1 MTVESEF
8 ALLCHF
14 YCLQL
19 VPAQMPAEWMQMDN
33 SKWHWCNLQPIKY
46 KKKIGALMW
55 SLIFEV
61 CLLLI
66 IQSDDTLP
74 WMIKANSVF
83 FSKCICLST
92 GNNKETSL
100 TKTGNELFL
109 IRSKLSFMVTERY
122 CCKKWIIRFSSLC
135 CCFQSN
141 GNTFLGRNHIMVFI
155 CCNS

>member
-8 ALLCHF
+8 AFLCHF

-33 SKWHWCNLQPIKY
+33 SEWHWCNIQPIKY
-46 KKKIGALMW
+46 KKKIGA
-55 SLIFEV
+55 LIFEV

-83 FSKCICLST
+83 FSKFICLST
-92 GNNKETSL
+92 GNNKENSL

-109 IRSKLSFMVTERY
+109 IRSKLSFMVIERY
-122 CCKKWIIRFSSLC
+122 CCKKRTVSFFFLP

-155 CCNS
+155 CYKS